1 MIDCFIDSRESKR
14 LVEAENY
21 FINRGFNVQISE
33 LIVGDYVF
41 SFNDVNVVFEY
52 KTIEDFIGSVE
63 DNRVFNQALN
73 QSNQYD
79 YHFVVVVGSDND
91 YDTAIKKHG
100 FHSNHYIS
108 YKHINGSIASLVEF
122 TSILQVKNQLLAF
135 DLMERVAIKCL
146 RDKPIIH
153 RFPKSRGSPAYRF
166 LVNNVNGIAD
176 KTAKMICDELDLWCI
191 GDVLELNVDKLSC
204 VKGIGKK
211 KAENI
216 LIQII
221 GRYS

>member
-1 MIDCFIDSRESKR
+1 MIDCFIDSRETKR
-14 LVEAENY
+14 LAEAEKY
-21 FINRGFNVQISE
+21 FKNHGFNTEVKE

-41 SFNDVNVVFEY
+41 IFNDVKVIFEY
-52 KTIEDFIGSVE
+52 KTIEDFIDSIE

-73 QSNQYD
+73 QSNKYD
-79 YHFVVVVGSDND
+79 FHFVVIVGSDND
-91 YDTAIKKHG
+91 YETAIIKHTR
-100 FHSNHYIS
+100 HTKHYIGLTN
-108 YKHINGSIASLVEF
+108 INGSIASLVEF
-122 TSILQVKNQLLAF
+122 TSILQVKSQDLAF

-176 KTAKMICDELDLWCI
+176 KTAKNICEDLDLWSLL
-191 GDVLELNVDKLSC
+191 DVLELNVNDLIK
-204 VKGIGKK
+204 VRGIGRK

-216 LIQII
+216 LLQIV
-221 GRYS
+221 GMYS